1 MNPITQAQL
10 RKGRTNQATGRPITK
25 QAVSKAVS
33 KGKLTTC
40 EVSGRTMIDL
50 DGHLTVEWIRSHP
63 IQASVPIQKIAKPQT
78 EPEETHDPPPP
89 QTPASAYLPQGNNP
103 SGTGD
108 PGNLGLKDRKTQEE
122 ILRLEIANDQK
133 RTTLILKE
141 SVTTLFGKIHAI
153 DTNQFKT
160 LGPNVNQQIDSI
172 YNETNHIKSKKIVD
186 LFRSLL
192 NIQGVKIEIGKET
205 ESEITKILETGSEDN
220 KTEINRVMEDETGKI
235 LKNIQRE
242 IDDFIRA
249 NDELEVG

>member
-1 MNPITQAQL
+1 METITQTKLAELAGVTKQM
-10 RKGRTNQATGRPITK
+10 ITK
-25 QAVSKAVS
+25 VMRAKPPQLTFVIEG
-33 KGKLTTC
+33 GKKK
-40 EVSGRTMIDL
+40 IDL
-50 DGHLTVEWIRSHP
+50 DGHLTATYLQGRTP
-63 IQASVPIQKIAKPQT
+63 KPQARVT
-78 EPEETHDPPPP
+78 AGPEKKRGRGRPLKIPEEPVNPYQDDGR
-89 QTPASAYLPQGNNP
+89 TPSRGNNP

-172 YNETNHIKSKKIVD
+172 YNETNHLKAKKIVE

-192 NIQGVKIEIGKET
+192 NIQGVKLEIKKET

>member
-1 MNPITQAQL
+1 MTPITQAKLAHLAGVTPQ
-10 RKGRTNQATGRPITK
+10 QITK
-25 QAVSKAVS
+25 VIRAKPPHVTIVKLPGKAKS
-33 KGKLTTC
+33 Y
-40 EVSGRTMIDL
+40 IDL
-50 DGHLTVEWIRSHP
+50 DGHLTAQYLEGRSP
-63 IQASVPIQKIAKPQT
+63 KDPELIKAKQKPGRPK
-78 EPEETHDPPPP
+78 EPGPTDNP
-89 QTPASAYLPQGNNP
+89 YQGDGGYKSTSRNP
-103 SGTGD
+103 SGTGEAD
-108 PGNLGLKDRKTQEE
+108 DAAATNLKDRKTQEE

-172 YNETNHIKSKKIVD
+172 YNETNHLKSKKIVD

-192 NIQGVKIEIGKET
+192 NLTGIKLEIKKEI

-249 NDELEVG
+249 NDELTE